1 MLRGPR
7 FVVFYRIVIDT
18 DHLTNIVQDYSVGSR
33 ANILLHQSDITSG
46 LIVKNMG
53 Q

>member
-1 MLRGPR
+1 MLRGSR
-7 FVVFYRIVIDT
+7 FVVFYPIAIDT
-18 DHLTNIVQDYSVGSR
+18 DYLTNIVQDYYIGSG
-33 ANILLHQSDITSG
+33 ANISLHQSDITSG

>member
-7 FVVFYRIVIDT
+7 FVVFYCVVIDT
-18 DHLTNIVQDYSVGSR
+18 DHLTDIVQDYSIGSG

-53 Q
+53 K